1 MSLLQMDKQRIETVF
16 KMEKVKQDSKAA
28 RLKRMVRFKREILPS
43 LDAYDVRA
51 CNHATMFKFF
61 DERWGEIDVYPMSDK
76 LLVIEDHEWVRGARK
91 WIIKNIFLER

>member
-1 MSLLQMDKQRIETVF
+1 MDKQRIETVF

-43 LDAYDVRA
+43 LDAYDVSA

-76 LLVIEDHEWVRGARK
+76 LLVIEGHEWVRGARK

>member
-1 MSLLQMDKQRIETVF
+1 MDKQRIEKVF

>member
-1 MSLLQMDKQRIETVF
+1 MNKETIEKRF

-61 DERWGEIDVYPMSDK
+61 DERWGEIDVYPMADK

-91 WIIKNIFLER
+91 WIIKNIFLEQ

>member
-1 MSLLQMDKQRIETVF
+1 MDKRRIETMF

-28 RLKRMVRFKREILPS
+28 RLKRMVRFRREILPS

>member
-1 MSLLQMDKQRIETVF
+1 MSLHEMDKQRIETVF

>member
-1 MSLLQMDKQRIETVF
+1 MDKQRIETVF

-28 RLKRMVRFKREILPS
+28 RLKRMVRFKREILPT

>member
-1 MSLLQMDKQRIETVF
+1 MDRQRIETVF

-28 RLKRMVRFKREILPS
+28 RLKRMVRFRREILPS

>member
-1 MSLLQMDKQRIETVF
+1 MNKETIEKRF

-61 DERWGEIDVYPMSDK
+61 DERWGEIDVYPMADK

>member
-1 MSLLQMDKQRIETVF
+1 MDKRRIETMF

-61 DERWGEIDVYPMSDK
+61 DDRWGEIDVYPMADK

-91 WIIKNIFLER
+91 WIIKNIFLE

>member
-1 MSLLQMDKQRIETVF
+1 MSSREMDRQRIETMF

>member
-1 MSLLQMDKQRIETVF
+1 MDRQRIETMF

-91 WIIKNIFLER
+91 WINKNIFLER

>member
-1 MSLLQMDKQRIETVF
+1 MNKETIEKRF

-28 RLKRMVRFKREILPS
+28 RLKRMVRFRREILPS

-61 DERWGEIDVYPMSDK
+61 DDRWGEIDVYPMADK
-76 LLVIEDHEWVRGARK
+76 LLVIEDREWVRGARK
-91 WIIKNIFLER
+91 WIIKNIFLE

>member
-1 MSLLQMDKQRIETVF
+1 MDKRRIETVF

>member
-1 MSLLQMDKQRIETVF
+1 MDKQRIETVF

-28 RLKRMVRFKREILPS
+28 RLKRMVRFRREILPS

-61 DERWGEIDVYPMSDK
+61 DERWGEIDVYPMADK

>member
-1 MSLLQMDKQRIETVF
+1 MSLLEMDKQRIETVF

-76 LLVIEDHEWVRGARK
+76 LLVIEDHEW
-91 WIIKNIFLER
+91 

>member
-1 MSLLQMDKQRIETVF
+1 MSLLEMDKQRIETVF

-76 LLVIEDHEWVRGARK
+76 LLVIEGHEWVRGARK

>member
-1 MSLLQMDKQRIETVF
+1 MNKETIEKRF

>member
-1 MSLLQMDKQRIETVF
+1 MNKETIEKRF

-28 RLKRMVRFKREILPS
+28 RLKRMVMFRREILPS
-43 LDAYDVRA
+43 LDAYGVRA
-51 CNHATMFKFF
+51 FNRSTMFKFV
-61 DERWGEIDVYPMSDK
+61 DDRWGEIDVYPMSDK

>member
-1 MSLLQMDKQRIETVF
+1 
-16 KMEKVKQDSKAA
+16 MEKVKQDSKAA
-28 RLKRMVRFKREILPS
+28 RLKRMVRFRREILPS

>member
-1 MSLLQMDKQRIETVF
+1 MSLHEMDKQRIETVF

-91 WIIKNIFLER
+91 WIIKNIFLE

>member
-1 MSLLQMDKQRIETVF
+1 MDKQRIETVF

>member
-1 MSLLQMDKQRIETVF
+1 MDRQRIETMF

>member
-1 MSLLQMDKQRIETVF
+1 MDRQRIETVF

-51 CNHATMFKFF
+51 CNHATIFKFF

>member
-1 MSLLQMDKQRIETVF
+1 MDRQRIETIF

-28 RLKRMVRFKREILPS
+28 RLKRMVRFKREIPPS

>member
-1 MSLLQMDKQRIETVF
+1 MNKETIEKRF

-28 RLKRMVRFKREILPS
+28 RLKRMVRFRREILPS

-51 CNHATMFKFF
+51 CNHATMFKFV
-61 DERWGEIDVYPMSDK
+61 DERWGEIDVYPMADK

-91 WIIKNIFLER
+91 WIIKNIFLE

>member
-1 MSLLQMDKQRIETVF
+1 MSLHEMDKRRIETMF

>member
-1 MSLLQMDKQRIETVF
+1 MDRQRIETVF

-28 RLKRMVRFKREILPS
+28 RLKRMVRFRREILPS

-61 DERWGEIDVYPMSDK
+61 DDRWGEIDVYPMADK

-91 WIIKNIFLER
+91 WIIKNIFLE

>member
-1 MSLLQMDKQRIETVF
+1 MSLLEMDKQRIETVF

-76 LLVIEDHEWVRGARK
+76 LLVIEDHEWVMGARK
-91 WIIKNIFLER
+91 WIIKNIFLE

>member
-1 MSLLQMDKQRIETVF
+1 MDKQRIETVF

-76 LLVIEDHEWVRGARK
+76 LLVIEGHEWVRGARK

>member
-1 MSLLQMDKQRIETVF
+1 MDRQRVETMF
-16 KMEKVKQDSKAA
+16 KMEKVKQDSKAE

-61 DERWGEIDVYPMSDK
+61 DDRWGEIDVYPMADK

-91 WIIKNIFLER
+91 WIIKNIFLE

>member
-1 MSLLQMDKQRIETVF
+1 MDRNRIETMF

-61 DERWGEIDVYPMSDK
+61 DDRWGEIDVYPMADK

-91 WIIKNIFLER
+91 WIIKNIFLES

>member
-1 MSLLQMDKQRIETVF
+1 MNKETIEKRF

-28 RLKRMVRFKREILPS
+28 RLKRMVRFRREILPS

-51 CNHATMFKFF
+51 CNHATMFKFV
-61 DERWGEIDVYPMSDK
+61 DDRWGEIDVYPMADK

-91 WIIKNIFLER
+91 WIIKNIFLE

>member
-1 MSLLQMDKQRIETVF
+1 MDKQRIEKRF